1 MTENKEDIIEL
12 KEEQEEISVKIT
24 EYNRKG
30 KIVHDF
36 EELEEENNKLIEEIK
51 NKEKEMEEIFKLVK
65 EGNALYIEILP
76 LILADFL
83 QENQYHA
90 IIEIE
95 SELSKDL
102 YKLFDK
108 QLLVFINE
116 YDEIKNSDKEVRIK
130 TKELKTA
137 VSEYNKIKENQKLF
151 KKILKEKRSKEENVD
166 YIENMIEKLTT
177 KEVYLEHKIKILN
190 QNQNLSLLEK
200 IKDTNQDI
208 NNKQQL
214 QTYSQSNLL
223 FKKFSR
229 NENRLISDSL
239 NASYFTKNE
248 NLTNKNI
255 MIRNEEKYDTNIFNI
270 NANNR
275 LIRDYND
282 KKDYT
287 NSYNHSKS
295 VKSLSFLT
303 NKNININI
311 NSTNISNISGKSIIF
326 RNDNSDKINKA
337 LEEIF
342 YFYSKKHNIIG
353 YNKLFENIEEKKKHL
368 DLNEFSKFCKDFNIP
383 ISNQK
388 LVEIFKKN
396 SSNLHLMKFEEFKNT
411 IQALSQAAFESNK
424 KLMKENL
431 LLKEIKLKKIEQRED
446 QEIEEEKI
454 QRIFKEE
461 FNEKNNLS
469 QSNNIIDEEKKQK
482 FFIYQ
487 KNKLKN
493 EISKLKDNYK
503 SSLNK
508 SFKENFQSFCE
519 FLKLTSSNK
528 KYRENMKGYKMPNLI
543 KTNKVLD
550 INSFKEN
557 QKNLFRSNKKKII
570 YINKHRILNINN
582 KNFSSLSTDRKYKGR
597 QIFITSSN
605 NKNNNT
611 ADNDLKNRIWWSKLK
626 NYNIKELNMS
636 DKDKGIFSDLDK
648 FEDVTLY
655 NIIKNKNKNKSISLK
670 KVKLNRNKS
679 DIDIKAKNKNKII
692 LPPILN
698 NKKDTLDNK
707 IKKRIKDNS
716 FLKKN
721 DKKFVRLNN
730 YSSMFLKY
738 NKNLRNKSSV
748 NISNKDNNI

>member
-1 MTENKEDIIEL
+1 M
-12 KEEQEEISVKIT
+12 
-24 EYNRKG
+24 
-30 KIVHDF
+30 
-36 EELEEENNKLIEEIK
+36 
-51 NKEKEMEEIFKLVK
+51 
-65 EGNALYIEILP
+65 P

-83 QENQYHA
+83 QENQHHA

-108 QLLVFINE
+108 QLLTFINE
-116 YDEIKNSDKEVRIK
+116 YDEIKNSGKEILIK
-130 TKELKTA
+130 SKELKT
-137 VSEYNKIKENQKLF
+137 VVNEYNKIKENQKLF

-166 YIENMIEKLTT
+166 YIENMIERLTT

-208 NNKQQL
+208 NNKQQF
-214 QTYSQSNLL
+214 QSYSQSNLL
-223 FKKFSR
+223 FKRFNR
-229 NENRLISDSL
+229 NESKLISNSL
-239 NASYFTKNE
+239 NFSNFTKNE
-248 NLTNKNI
+248 DLTNRNILIKN
-255 MIRNEEKYDTNIFNI
+255 EKKYDTNIFNI

-287 NSYNHSKS
+287 NSYKYSMS

-303 NKNININI
+303 NKNININ
-311 NSTNISNISGKSIIF
+311 SSNISNISGKSIIF
-326 RNDNSDKINKA
+326 RSDNNDKINKA

-396 SSNLHLMKFEEFKNT
+396 SSNLHLMKLEEFKNT
-411 IQALSQAAFESNK
+411 VQALSQAVFESNK

-431 LLKEIKLKKIEQRED
+431 LLKEIKLKKLEQREE
-446 QEIEEEKI
+446 QEIEEEKM

-461 FNEKNNLS
+461 FNEKNIENYIDNKNNNLT

-493 EISKLKDNYK
+493 EISKLKDNYN
-503 SSLNK
+503 SSINK

-519 FLKLTSSNK
+519 FLKLTSSNR
-528 KYRENMKGYKMPNLI
+528 KYRENMKGYKMSNLI

-557 QKNLFRSNKKKII
+557 QKNLFRLNKKKNI

-597 QIFITSSN
+597 PIFITSNN

-611 ADNDLKNRIWWSKLK
+611 ADDDLKNRIWWSKLK

-636 DKDKGIFSDLDK
+636 DKDKDIFSDLDK
-648 FEDVTLY
+648 FDDVTLY
-655 NIIKNKNKNKSISLK
+655 NNIKNKNKKISLK
-670 KVKLNRNKS
+670 KVKLNKNKS
-679 DIDIKAKNKNKII
+679 DIDINAKNKNKII

-698 NKKDTLDNK
+698 NKKDKLYNK
-707 IKKRIKDNS
+707 INKRIKDKSLMQN
-716 FLKKN
+716 N
-721 DKKFVRLNN
+721 DKKFVSLNN

-738 NKNLRNKSSV
+738 NKNLKSKSSE
-748 NISNKDNNI
+748 NIANKEDNINLM

>member
-1 MTENKEDIIEL
+1 M
-12 KEEQEEISVKIT
+12 KIV

-30 KIVHDF
+30 KIVSDF

-51 NKEKEMEEIFKLVK
+51 NKEKEIEEILKLVK
-65 EGNALYIEILP
+65 EGDALYIEILP

-83 QENQYHA
+83 QENQHHA

-108 QLLVFINE
+108 QLLTFINE
-116 YDEIKNSDKEVRIK
+116 YDEIKNSGKEILIK
-130 TKELKTA
+130 SKELKT
-137 VSEYNKIKENQKLF
+137 VVNEYNKIKENQKLF

-166 YIENMIEKLTT
+166 YIENMIERLTT

-208 NNKQQL
+208 NNKQQF
-214 QTYSQSNLL
+214 QSYSQSNLL
-223 FKKFSR
+223 FKRFNR
-229 NENRLISDSL
+229 NESKLISNSL
-239 NASYFTKNE
+239 NFSNFTKNE
-248 NLTNKNI
+248 DLTNRNILIKN
-255 MIRNEEKYDTNIFNI
+255 EKKYDTNIFNI

-287 NSYNHSKS
+287 NSYKYSMS

-303 NKNININI
+303 NKNININ
-311 NSTNISNISGKSIIF
+311 SSNISNISGKSIIF
-326 RNDNSDKINKA
+326 RSDNNDKINKA

-396 SSNLHLMKFEEFKNT
+396 SSNLHLMKLEEFKNT
-411 IQALSQAAFESNK
+411 VQALSQAVFESNK

-431 LLKEIKLKKIEQRED
+431 LLKEIKLKKLEQREE
-446 QEIEEEKI
+446 QEIEEEKM

-461 FNEKNNLS
+461 FNEKNIENYIDNKNNNLT

-493 EISKLKDNYK
+493 EISKLKDNYN
-503 SSLNK
+503 SSINK

-519 FLKLTSSNK
+519 FLKLTSSNR
-528 KYRENMKGYKMPNLI
+528 KYRENMKGYKMSNLI

-557 QKNLFRSNKKKII
+557 QKNLFRLNKKKNI

-597 QIFITSSN
+597 PIFITSNN
-605 NKNNNT
+605 NKNN
-611 ADNDLKNRIWWSKLK
+611 RQQS
-626 NYNIKELNMS
+626 
-636 DKDKGIFSDLDK
+636 
-648 FEDVTLY
+648 
-655 NIIKNKNKNKSISLK
+655 
-670 KVKLNRNKS
+670 
-679 DIDIKAKNKNKII
+679 
-692 LPPILN
+692 P
-698 NKKDTLDNK
+698 
-707 IKKRIKDNS
+707 
-716 FLKKN
+716 
-721 DKKFVRLNN
+721 
-730 YSSMFLKY
+730 
-738 NKNLRNKSSV
+738 
-748 NISNKDNNI
+748 